1 MPCVFFSG
9 GIDSV
14 VLAYDVASFPHRYGV
29 DPAYTSLFLIHVGNP
44 PRGSKQR
51 KDLDALVRDI
61 RSKSRFDV
69 QIKYKPDGLQCFP
82 GEKQAPLGGPE
93 SLSPILSRAPKDLAV
108 ISYTPGWSLW
118 MAAVAM
124 NELSQFPHQT
134 GAANPEQGFIG
145 HQWNA
150 PVWRAIDEGQKL
162 PYDCLPEFFEHA
174 NRAMKACNERVVLR
188 TPFLENR
195 MDRLMIVQL
204 GVDLG
209 VPFERTSSCSLGWK
223 KECGLCSQCILRLSA
238 FKTVGLLPDG
248 RRSKKRG

>member
-14 VLAYDVASFPHRYGV
+14 VLAYDVALHPHRYGV
-29 DPAYTSLFLIHVGNP
+29 DPSYTSLFLIHVGNP
-44 PRGSKQR
+44 SRGSRQR
-51 KDLDALVRDI
+51 RDLERLAASI
-61 RSKSRFDV
+61 QKRSNLAVVLKF
-69 QIKYKPDGLQCFP
+69 KPDGLQCFEGSREVP
-82 GEKQAPLGGPE
+82 AGGPE
-93 SLSPILSRAPKDLAV
+93 SLSPILSRSQKDLAV

-150 PVWRAIDEGQKL
+150 PVWRAIDEGQRL

-174 NRAMKACNERVVLR
+174 NRAMKACNERVILR

-209 VPFERTSSCSLGWK
+209 VPFELTSSCSMGWGK
-223 KECGLCSQCILRLSA
+223 DCGLCSQCILRHAA
-238 FKTVGLLPDG
+238 FKTVGLLPTG
-248 RRSKKRG
+248 KRVK